1 MTGYRLTLDAKSD
14 LVQIRTYTLKQW
26 GKAQSQKYFAQLR
39 KTIRMLSD
47 NHALGK
53 RQQDVG
59 LNVLS
64 FPYSSHV
71 IEEFVARL
79 CEAELAT
86 RNGKLRDVMW
96 SGSIKAP
103 DGGVDVRVT
112 ISSGEFDGDFVP
124 RLDTVLQRI
133 APLRPMLD
141 ALKQCAELL
150 SHCQRPVH
158 FSFISMTGHDFIA
171 GCVSIRQF
179 TFG

>member
-47 NHALGK
+47 NHAMGK

-71 IEEFVARL
+71 IYYVVSRQQLVVFAVLHKRMVPL
-79 CEAELAT
+79 
-86 RNGKLRDVMW
+86 NH
-96 SGSIKAP
+96 I
-103 DGGVDVRVT
+103 
-112 ISSGEFDGDFVP
+112 GE
-124 RLDTVLQRI
+124 REMTQSDT
-133 APLRPMLD
+133 
-141 ALKQCAELL
+141 
-150 SHCQRPVH
+150 
-158 FSFISMTGHDFIA
+158 
-171 GCVSIRQF
+171 
-179 TFG
+179 